1 MRALL
6 LALLIPSLA
15 AAAPDKPPREPRC
28 LAVEP
33 ASLRTSLAKPIPGAR
48 LTVLIPA
55 REDDLG
61 IVHLSKEEFAA
72 TGLSWDKFRRDAE
85 AAAARHLRSLTPIIE
100 KNEAGEPLY
109 ATLRSKSHLTASVF
123 FCKEFHSQFRKPFG
137 DQLVVLAPDRFTL
150 YVFPRNFSGFQEFGK
165 RVVDEYQK
173 STWPCSL
180 EAFEVSSEGVRG
192 IGSFDDGSDA
202 SPFFE
207 NLPPAGS
214 SNPPPNPSSSPSPKP
229 STPQRVPKRTPKPS
243 TPPDHSQK

>member
-6 LALLIPSLA
+6 LSLLIPSLA

-85 AAAARHLRSLTPIIE
+85 AAAA
-100 KNEAGEPLY
+100 PL
-109 ATLRSKSHLTASVF
+109 F
-123 FCKEFHSQFRKPFG
+123 
-137 DQLVVLAPDRFTL
+137 
-150 YVFPRNFSGFQEFGK
+150 
-165 RVVDEYQK
+165 
-173 STWPCSL
+173 
-180 EAFEVSSEGVRG
+180 
-192 IGSFDDGSDA
+192 
-202 SPFFE
+202 
-207 NLPPAGS
+207 
-214 SNPPPNPSSSPSPKP
+214 PPPRLQSLHHPPLLHHQGRHHHPSPP
-229 STPQRVPKRTPKPS
+229 LERPAPHRRPHRRLR
-243 TPPDHSQK
+243 

>member
-1 MRALL
+1 MRAILSF
-6 LALLIPSLA
+6 LLIPLLA
-15 AAAPDKPPREPRC
+15 SAAPDKPPREPRC

-33 ASLRTSLAKPIPGAR
+33 ASLRTALAKPIPGAR

-85 AAAARHLRSLTPIIE
+85 AAAARHLRSLTPTIQ

-123 FCKEFHSQFRKPFG
+123 FCKEFHAQFRKPFG

-150 YVFPRNFSGFQEFGK
+150 YVFPRNFSGFQEFGQ
-165 RVVDEYQK
+165 RIIEEYQK

-192 IGSFDDGSDA
+192 IGSFDDGADS
-202 SPFFE
+202 SPFSQD
-207 NLPPAGS
+207 LPPAAS
-214 SNPPPNPSSSPSPKP
+214 SNPSSPPNPPPSSK
-229 STPQRVPKRTPKPS
+229 TPTPRVPKRSPKS
-243 TPPDHSQK
+243 SAPPDHSKK

>member
-6 LALLIPSLA
+6 LSLLIPSLA

-85 AAAARHLRSLTPIIE
+85 AAAARHLRSLTPSIE

-123 FCKEFHSQFRKPFG
+123 FCKEFHAQFRKPFG
-137 DQLVVLAPDRFTL
+137 DQLLIKKTLKACGNNFWPKSSTICEKVSKSFIFIVKVFWATFLIDRHWATFYTIQLVTL
-150 YVFPRNFSGFQEFGK
+150 PLTQTLCVPQYEQCERIFIK
-165 RVVDEYQK
+165 RISITD
-173 STWPCSL
+173 
-180 EAFEVSSEGVRG
+180 
-192 IGSFDDGSDA
+192 
-202 SPFFE
+202 
-207 NLPPAGS
+207 
-214 SNPPPNPSSSPSPKP
+214 
-229 STPQRVPKRTPKPS
+229 
-243 TPPDHSQK
+243 

>member
-1 MRALL
+1 MRAILPF
-6 LALLIPSLA
+6 LLIPSLA
-15 AAAPDKPPREPRC
+15 TAAPDKPPREPRC

-61 IVHLSKEEFAA
+61 LVHLSKEEFAA

-85 AAAARHLRSLTPIIE
+85 TAAARHLRSLTPVIE
-100 KNEAGEPLY
+100 KNEAGDPLY

-123 FCKEFHSQFRKPFG
+123 FCKEFHAQFRKPFG

-150 YVFPRNFSGFQEFGK
+150 YIFPRNFSGFQEFGQ
-165 RVVDEYQK
+165 RIIDEYQK

-180 EAFEVSSEGVRG
+180 EAFEVSPEGVRG
-192 IGSFDDGSDA
+192 IGSFDDGSDT
-202 SPFFE
+202 SPFSE
-207 NLPPAGS
+207 NLPPAAS
-214 SNPPPNPSSSPSPKP
+214 SNPSPAPAPKPSSPPRVPKRSPKP
-229 STPQRVPKRTPKPS
+229 SA
-243 TPPDHSQK
+243 PPDHSQK